1 MKPNLKHIFI
11 CIFVTLSIGCTN
23 NNSFNIQGE
32 LNINNQNL
40 TFINN
45 ELNNILLRRDDV
57 FIIKNNSISL
67 GYSNINDNKYF
78 LEDENNK
85 IKVLNE
91 GKYNIK
97 IIDNKLYFTKIDSS
111 FSNIELHIS
120 DEENYQFIKND
131 DFTFSLNNVF
141 IDETNFS
148 IISDNY
154 IFNFDINNQD
164 FVKNNNYYKPLKMG
178 YYSFKIDYSLLN
190 PLHASLNSE
199 IGTSSLFNPNFSIAF
214 FSVGIPCVSN
224 PGMNGVSNP
233 FKFLYLTIVSFKI
246 LFKACPM

>member
-1 MKPNLKHIFI
+1 MKPNLKHLFI

-32 LNINNQNL
+32 LNINNQNF

-67 GYSNINDNKYF
+67 GYSNIDDNKNF
-78 LEDENNK
+78 LEGDNNK

-111 FSNIELHIS
+111 FSNIKLYIS
-120 DEENYQFIKND
+120 DEENYEFIKND
-131 DFTFSLNNVF
+131 DFTFSLNNVLMNSLINTILLF
-141 IDETNFS
+141 TFYKRSFS
-148 IISDNY
+148 ASIM
-154 IFNFDINNQD
+154 
-164 FVKNNNYYKPLKMG
+164 LK
-178 YYSFKIDYSLLN
+178 Y
-190 PLHASLNSE
+190 
-199 IGTSSLFNPNFSIAF
+199 
-214 FSVGIPCVSN
+214 
-224 PGMNGVSNP
+224 
-233 FKFLYLTIVSFKI
+233 
-246 LFKACPM
+246 

>member
-11 CIFVTLSIGCTN
+11 CIFVTLAIGGTN

-67 GYSNINDNKYF
+67 GYSNIDDNKYF

-164 FVKNNNYYKPLKMG
+164 FVKNNNYYKPL
-178 YYSFKIDYSLLN
+178 
-190 PLHASLNSE
+190 
-199 IGTSSLFNPNFSIAF
+199 
-214 FSVGIPCVSN
+214 
-224 PGMNGVSNP
+224 
-233 FKFLYLTIVSFKI
+233 
-246 LFKACPM
+246 